1 MHAEKDSEPA
11 AETTPAYGNPSD
23 ANLDVEGPN
32 EGAPGDEPRPEGD
45 LRDDAPTD
53 QGDSPS

>member
-32 EGAPGDEPRPEGD
+32 EGAPGGEPRPEGD
-45 LRDDAPTD
+45 VRDDAPTD
-53 QGDSPS
+53 QGASPS